1 MWLCLGVTWSQG
13 PSLHSQIPRGAGPY
27 ASDSARLAMGLLERG
42 REWGPGCCS
51 GLGVAMGVVDTAR
64 PSRWCE

>member
-1 MWLCLGVTWSQG
+1 MWLCLGVAWSQV
-13 PSLHSQIPRGAGPY
+13 PSPHSQIPRGAGPY
-27 ASDSARLAMGLLERG
+27 ASDSARLARGLLERG
-42 REWGPGCCS
+42 REGGPGCGS